1 MFVKRDLPGEFDWKE
16 VSKLLVRI
24 LDIAA
29 DGLKQRG
36 FAEESFLQPLY
47 GRAEK
52 LLSPAREMLQGLAD
66 GKALDGYIVEYGGW

>member
-36 FAEESFLQPLY
+36 FTEESFLQPLY

-52 LLSPAREMLQGLAD
+52 LLSPAREMLQGLAE
-66 GKALDGYIVEYGGW
+66 GKAMDGYIVEYGRL